1 MSHSLVVFWIIPGQV
16 SSSNIA
22 AEWYQFSL
30 DSLAQSLV
38 PTLTASATPT
48 AIAAQ
53 TQVSLFLA
61 LTCVGCSSLW
71 RPTHSSITLEFLYCA
86 AFPVLCGIWQALA
99 DDGLVD
105 KECRFLRRGAAN
117 IVRVHASVLNHAVSE
132 VNICVIKD
140 GAF

>member
-16 SSSNIA
+16 SSSNVA
-22 AEWYQFSL
+22 AEWHQFSL

-38 PTLTASATPT
+38 PTLTASAAPA

-61 LTCVGCSSLW
+61 LACVGCSSL
-71 RPTHSSITLEFLYCA
+71 RGPTHSSITLEFLYCT
-86 AFPVLCGIWQALA
+86 AFAILCRIWQALTNN
-99 DDGLVD
+99 GLVY
-105 KECRFLRRGAAN
+105 KECRLLRRGAAD

-132 VNICVIKD
+132 VNISVIKD

>member
-16 SSSNIA
+16 SSPNVA
-22 AEWYQFSL
+22 AEWHQFSL

-38 PTLTASATPT
+38 PTLTASAAPA

-61 LTCVGCSSLW
+61 LACVGCSSL
-71 RPTHSSITLEFLYCA
+71 RGPTHSSITLEFLHCA
-86 AFPVLCGIWQALA
+86 AFSILCRIWQALA
-99 DDGLVD
+99 DDRLVY
-105 KECRFLRRGAAN
+105 KECRLLRRGAAD

-132 VNICVIKD
+132 VNISVIKD
-140 GAF
+140 GAL